1 VTPLQLRALGPA
13 VGSALLLAA
22 ALAFQYLGG
31 LAPCPL
37 CLLQR
42 WPHAAAVVLGLAI
55 LAWPRR
61 GLAVLAGLAMLGGAG
76 IGLYHAGIER
86 DWRQG
91 PTTCTAPVAGAVA
104 PGELLDRILEA
115 PVVACDAV
123 AWSWLGVSMAGWNAI
138 LSLVLAV
145 LWFRAA
151 RAQPGG

>member
-1 VTPLQLRALGPA
+1 VIALQRRALGPA
-13 VGSALLLAA
+13 VGSAALLVA

-37 CLLQR
+37 CVLQR
-42 WPHAAAVVLGLAI
+42 WPHLAAVVLGLAI

-61 GLAVLAGLAMLGGAG
+61 GLAVLAGLAMLAGAG
-76 IGLYHAGIER
+76 IGLYHLGIER
-86 DWRQG
+86 NWWEG
-91 PTTCTAPVAGAVA
+91 PTTCTAPVVGGVA

-138 LSLVLAV
+138 LSLVLAL

-151 RAQPGG
+151 RA